1 MQDMYPNHRA
11 NPTLL
16 GVGQQ
21 HPVPMSFNGALTF
34 LLLLWHDPVHLVGL
48 RDVQLGS
55 VCHLLKVRALV
66 QGTAQPCLPG
76 GRLCFVTFFEFA
88 FENSPSLK
96 QSKNEITLHASS
108 ANPFGPKSR

>member
-1 MQDMYPNHRA
+1 MKDMYPNHRA

-76 GRLCFVTFFEFA
+76 GWLCFVTFFEFA

-108 ANPFGPKSR
+108 ANPFGPKNR